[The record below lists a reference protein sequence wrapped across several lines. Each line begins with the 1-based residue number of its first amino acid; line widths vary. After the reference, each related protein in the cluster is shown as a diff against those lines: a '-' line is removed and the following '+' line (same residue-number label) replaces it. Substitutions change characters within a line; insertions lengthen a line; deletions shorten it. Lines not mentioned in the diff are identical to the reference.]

1 MGKSDD
7 VHATKLI
14 TQFNGRET
22 DTSSCL
28 AFAPKNRR
36 GGGVSKEDWQV
47 GNQNDFLQLEPW
59 AVLCDNTWMKDNW
72 NRWQGYTFYTQPQ
85 AIEKCVTVTFS
96 LGMQPVVAFVGGLQF
111 EILPKP
117 LFELGTTVCWP
128 NQQPGGVDL
137 SVLRSEVKSAGIL
150 LFSRTLRLTKRF
162 GGGTDFVSS
171 NYKGGYKT
179 WRTNAG
185 IASGE
190 TVVPKDLLR
199 RTSFLETNQSYEE
212 ESEEEEFAEEAEE
225 DAEMQW
231 RTDSE
236 DLYLASVDYGVN
248 LNTSVNKTFEAFGE
262 EAAMHMGTERVGKDV
277 FKLFSFKNPGLVNFK
292 IEGLM
297 NGNILEMGMEMG
309 FGPYSSPSRR
319 IPLVNI
325 AHQFSLILPGM
336 PFVSSRSKLKAI
348 ASLNDFSSKDMG
360 KTRGLPMKPGSII
373 ALYSP
378 HCRRFMHMNGGGL
391 GVTNEMNGHGVPD
404 HWTWERFTVVDA
416 GNGEIALHSATHN
429 RFVGPG
435 GVSPHRNVGDLPHDW
450 ASERFTVVEVGN
462 GETAFYN
469 RVSNKFLNMAA
480 SAVGAS
486 GHPSHPPKLPAGW
499 TWERFRVVPAERI
512 LVPGTTIALHSQI
525 HNRFA
530 KMSGGNMERSPE
542 KSAMEMPDGWA
553 SERFTVVDA
562 GHGQIA
568 SQSLRWGGNSQP
580 SQGRGC
586 SSCRLGL
593 REVGRVAGW
602 ERPNRPSQQT
612 PQPDASNVRSHH
624 GCQWPHGSTSLARWM
639 DLGTFPGGAVA
650 AVSSAGDHGG
660 PSLSTSRPL
669 RSDVSWCSTGP
680 SVGEGGISS
689 FDPFGAVKKAAE
701 ELARRQQ
708 EEAEERA
715 RQAALRGTIG
725 RSAPHGIDNFPDSW
739 TYERFTVIDA
749 GNGQVAFHNSLHNR
763 YLKMDEHRMLVSSP
777 MPPDAYPSGWTY
789 ERFSVIPAGHGNFVF
804 HNSAHNRMLR
814 MTNDKVDA
822 SSHMNP
828 QDLPGGWL
836 WERFQIVPVRPYLQP
851 GTVVALHCGHH
862 NRYVTMNGA
871 ELQRSAERNLNDLP
885 SNWVW
890 ERFTV
895 VDAGN
900 GQVAFHNAAHNR
912 FIEMRGATMGSS
924 APHAASDLQSGWTWQ
939 RFTVVPADHG
949 QFVFHN
955 THHNRVIRMTDH
967 HMDSSSHM
975 APQDL
980 PSGWLWERF
989 RIVPLSE
996 SSESAANIRATFD

>member
-1 MGKSDD
+1 FDMGKSDD

-562 GHGQIA
+562 GHGWASEKWDVWPAGNGQIVLHNRHHNRMLRMSDHTMDA
-568 SQSLRWGGNSQP
+568 SGHMDPHHLPDGWT
-580 SQGRGC
+580 
-586 SSCRLGL
+586 
-593 REVGRVAGW
+593 W
-602 ERPNRPSQQT
+602 ERFQVVRL
-612 PQPDASNVRSHH
+612 QPYLQPGTTVALRCPHH
-624 GCQWPHGSTSLARWM
+624 GRYVLMYP
-639 DLGTFPGGAVA
+639 
-650 AVSSAGDHGG
+650 
-660 PSLSTSRPL
+660 
-669 RSDVSWCSTGP
+669 
-680 SVGEGGISS
+680 EGGISS

>member
-1 MGKSDD
+1 
-7 VHATKLI
+7 
-14 TQFNGRET
+14 
-22 DTSSCL
+22 
-28 AFAPKNRR
+28 
-36 GGGVSKEDWQV
+36 
-47 GNQNDFLQLEPW
+47 
-59 AVLCDNTWMKDNW
+59 MKDNW

-190 TVVPKDLLR
+190 TGVPKDLLR

-325 AHQFSLILPGM
+325 AHQFSLILAGM

-450 ASERFTVVEVGN
+450 SSERFTVVEVGN

-469 RVSNKFLNMAA
+469 RHHNKFLNMAA
-480 SAVGAS
+480 SGVGAS

-499 TWERFRVVPAERI
+499 TWERFQSCQQSGSWFPAPQSPCTARSTTASRRCRG
-512 LVPGTTIALHSQI
+512 GTWSEVLKKVRWRCLMGGPLNASPWWMRDMARLPCTTPSTIASLGWEQPALTGSWMLFLQAGPP
-525 HNRFA
+525 R
-530 KMSGGNMERSPE
+530 SGTCG
-542 KSAMEMPDGWA
+542 
-553 SERFTVVDA
+553 
-562 GHGQIA
+562 
-568 SQSLRWGGNSQP
+568 
-580 SQGRGC
+580 
-586 SSCRLGL
+586 RLGT
-593 REVGRVAGW
+593 AK
-602 ERPNRPSQQT
+602 
-612 PQPDASNVRSHH
+612 
-624 GCQWPHGSTSLARWM
+624 
-639 DLGTFPGGAVA
+639 
-650 AVSSAGDHGG
+650 
-660 PSLSTSRPL
+660 
-669 RSDVSWCSTGP
+669 
-680 SVGEGGISS
+680 SS
-689 FDPFGAVKKAAE
+689 FTTDTTTGCFECQITPWMPVATWIHITCQMDG
-701 ELARRQQ
+701 L
-708 EEAEERA
+708 
-715 RQAALRGTIG
+715 
-725 RSAPHGIDNFPDSW
+725 
-739 TYERFTVIDA
+739 
-749 GNGQVAFHNSLHNR
+749 GN
-763 YLKMDEHRMLVSSP
+763 VSR
-777 MPPDAYPSGWTY
+777 W
-789 ERFSVIPAGHGNFVF
+789 
-804 HNSAHNRMLR
+804 
-814 MTNDKVDA
+814 
-822 SSHMNP
+822 
-828 QDLPGGWL
+828 
-836 WERFQIVPVRPYLQP
+836 
-851 GTVVALHCGHH
+851 CG
-862 NRYVTMNGA
+862 
-871 ELQRSAERNLNDLP
+871 
-885 SNWVW
+885 
-890 ERFTV
+890 
-895 VDAGN
+895 
-900 GQVAFHNAAHNR
+900 
-912 FIEMRGATMGSS
+912 
-924 APHAASDLQSGWTWQ
+924 
-939 RFTVVPADHG
+939 
-949 QFVFHN
+949 
-955 THHNRVIRMTDH
+955 
-967 HMDSSSHM
+967 
-975 APQDL
+975 
-980 PSGWLWERF
+980 
-989 RIVPLSE
+989 
-996 SSESAANIRATFD
+996 